1 MNHHQQHWTGN
12 SWLFLWYRTNRVIYR
27 GHYELTVNPAEH
39 FAECLKNAYRVEHF
53 LLWISHFLT
62 KWFRLEIDIQ
72 FRLPEKYHVLVFRRV
87 VARKRRVYCVRKRPI
102 YTSPRSWNKQYKTS
116 TKTISTVVLYNISG
130 KTSLKPKILCTLLNL
145 TITNLFGALIMIN
158 LFRFN

>member
-1 MNHHQQHWTGN
+1 MINKSSPAALNRKQFAFSLKSNEPSDSPW
-12 SWLFLWYRTNRVIYR
+12 SLWIDGEPIRIFC
-27 GHYELTVNPAEH
+27 GIK
-39 FAECLKNAYRVEHF
+39 KNAYRVEHF

-87 VARKRRVYCVRKRPI
+87 VARKRPVYCVRKRPI
-102 YTSPRSWNKQYKTS
+102 YTSPRSWNKQYKIS

-130 KTSLKPKILCTLLNL
+130 KTSLKIKTLCTSCTEFNNGKF
-145 TITNLFGALIMIN
+145 IWCPNIMIN
-158 LFRFN
+158 